1 MISLV
6 GSGLW
11 HRDLHA
17 QRDLFL
23 YICKTFNKLLNYSLH
38 FMLVMPCN
46 RYKNQSFASNFCV
59 FSWKSFTAF
68 WRQGFLLQSPYDYQ
82 TPDYRSVPINGLLLF
97 CIQKGRIETFWIGNY
112 FCLNW
117 IEFESI
123 NLMWDS
129 QLPMATFWTFWS
141 GIHMP
146 FK

>member
-59 FSWKSFTAF
+59 SSCKSFTAF
-68 WRQGFLLQSPYDYQ
+68 WRQGFLLQLPSNYQ
-82 TPDYRSVPINGLLLF
+82 TPDYRSFPINGRLLF
-97 CIQKGRIETFWIGNY
+97 CIHKGRNAQTLDILSSVCEVFGKHMQC
-112 FCLNW
+112 CLFAQAW
-117 IEFESI
+117 RRDWARFPVF
-123 NLMWDS
+123 LRLLKM
-129 QLPMATFWTFWS
+129 
-141 GIHMP
+141 
-146 FK
+146 